1 MLALTRIERIIVRI
15 VIAAIAGYGR
25 FVSPLLP
32 RACRYMPT
40 CSEYAAGALARHG
53 FLRGT
58 ALSIRRLA
66 KCHPFGG
73 SGPDPVP

>member
-1 MLALTRIERIIVRI
+1 VLALTRIERIIVRI